1 MAIVYVLRITLDLR
15 AVAVVSIP
23 WCHSLIKP
31 LLFVLSDIVVG
42 LVQEEYTVSEN
53 DSVTVCAALNQTT
66 SRRVVVRIAT
76 VESAPQTADL
86 NQAKG
91 TS

>member
-1 MAIVYVLRITLDLR
+1 MVL
-15 AVAVVSIP
+15 
-23 WCHSLIKP
+23 HSNP
-31 LLFVLSDIVVG
+31 APVNFSHSDIVVG

-76 VESAPQTADL
+76 VESATQDL
-86 NQAKG
+86 NPTQG
-91 TS
+91 T